1 MDNKNKKKSFKIP
14 NLKRKESNKVDIV
27 NLNTKVGISKV
38 LNTLS
43 NKNIKKISTKE
54 DNKKVESFKQR
65 LNKIDKVS
73 KEFQKEFLHYLGVRG
88 NKMLSANRKPITIR
102 KNDNGDLLAVIPKY
116 GIQQSNSTNFKAYRS
131 ELGTIMLQW
140 DKTMQ
145 ILNEYGAMTHMQEFL
160 GNTYA
165 GWAGRVMNNLHVY
178 NASDDMFVDWLQKLI
193 PQYSPLYNNSSVQE
207 IISKYVSQKEI
218 KEVLGNT
225 KLENANKDDLSI
237 LLTMVY
243 KRL

>member
-1 MDNKNKKKSFKIP
+1 MENKNKKKTFKIP
-14 NLKRKESNKVDIV
+14 NIKRKESNKVDIV

-38 LNTLS
+38 LKTLS

-65 LNKIDKVS
+65 LNKMNKVS
-73 KEFQKEFLHYLGVRG
+73 KEFQKEFLHYVGVRG

-116 GIQQSNSTNFKAYRS
+116 GIHPNTSTNFKAYRS

-145 ILNEYGAMTHMQEFL
+145 ILNEYGAMAHMQEFL
-160 GNTYA
+160 GNTYV
-165 GWAGRVMNNLHVY
+165 GWADRVMNNLHVY

-193 PQYSPLYNNSSVQE
+193 PQYSPLYNNNSVQE

>member
-1 MDNKNKKKSFKIP
+1 MKNKKKAFQIP
-14 NLKRKESNKVDIV
+14 NLKRKENNKVDIV
-27 NLNTKVGISKV
+27 NLSTKDGISKV

-54 DNKKVESFKQR
+54 DNKKVEQFKQR
-65 LNKIDKVS
+65 LNKMDKVS
-73 KEFQKEFLHYLGVRG
+73 KEFQKEFLYYLGVRG
-88 NKMLSANRKPITIR
+88 NKMLSANRRPITIR
-102 KNDNGDLLAVIPKY
+102 KNDSGDLLAVIPKY
-116 GIQQSNSTNFKAYRS
+116 NIQSSNYTNFKAYRS
-131 ELGTIMLQW
+131 DLGSIMLQW

-145 ILNEYGAMTHMQEFL
+145 ILNEYGVMTHMMEFL

-165 GWAGRVMNNLHVY
+165 GWTGRVMNNLHVY
-178 NASDDMFVDWLQKLI
+178 NASEDMFVDWLQKLI
-193 PQYSPLYNNSSVQE
+193 PQYTPLYNNSSIQE
-207 IISKYVSQKEI
+207 IIKRYLSPTEI
-218 KEVLGNT
+218 KEVLGDT